1 VKDTKRTKGRMRM
14 PKESVEKLAREKAE
28 ESAKHE
34 AWISHFITHLP
45 FVFIACIMAVTGVS
59 VVLFTIVLLTGLLIS
74 FAIYFSMK
82 SYAYKKYYEK
92 YLEEFTI
99 LQGDDK
105 ERKAENSEK
114 RNRPS
119 FCSGKTSA

>member
-1 VKDTKRTKGRMRM
+1 
-14 PKESVEKLAREKAE
+14 
-28 ESAKHE
+28 
-34 AWISHFITHLP
+34 
-45 FVFIACIMAVTGVS
+45 MAVTGIS

-105 ERKAENSEK
+105 EREAENSEGG
-114 RNRPS
+114 NRPS
-119 FCSGKTSA
+119 FRSGKTFA